1 MALLRFTVPFP
12 LPYVQHLGIALINS
26 LVGINA
32 GMVICIMG
40 KMNVRKKIMLF
51 ILAQVVILLLGLG
64 FLYLHEHRQLR
75 HATLSNIN
83 ASLKKIIEHEVL
95 ETQER
100 YTSRVK
106 GFVKT
111 SYKVMA
117 AFTQQDLNALQLTI
131 KDKIKTLET
140 EDSFFH
146 SISFVLADGTV
157 FYRSAQAQA
166 TSDSVLDIPFAT
178 DSLTQKT
185 PMGGLTLAR
194 WGIGHRFSSPVYANQ
209 EYIGMVAF
217 VVKPLRALVQIN
229 EMYGMDSGI
238 FVFNNILSEAQKA
251 NHYTFSKM
259 TLMANVGPAFD
270 DAQLS
275 EKILLAENGEQLS
288 HLDHHYIKY
297 TPIPIINYLGKQIG
311 VIVSVKD
318 NTTQYS
324 NMVQTITRGAI
335 LGTITI
341 IIAMSVLY
349 FGLGVIL
356 QRMNRLNFELE
367 QRVATRTIELQQV
380 NNQLEQEVQE
390 RSEAQQAL
398 QLLCQQDGLT
408 GISNRRHF
416 DSILELEWNAAIRE
430 KRKLSLLMIDIDSF
444 KNYNDNYGHIEGDHC
459 LRTASKTLEHHLRR
473 SRDLVARFGG
483 EEFVCLLPE
492 TELCDALAMAN
503 KLRAEIEFL
512 AIPHL
517 HSDTANVVTISIGV
531 CCMTPQIDEIYQLI
545 LSRADEAM
553 YIAKNKGRNQ
563 VQCYKS

>member
-1 MALLRFTVPFP
+1 M
-12 LPYVQHLGIALINS
+12 
-26 LVGINA
+26 
-32 GMVICIMG
+32 
-40 KMNVRKKIMLF
+40 
-51 ILAQVVILLLGLG
+51 
-64 FLYLHEHRQLR
+64 
-75 HATLSNIN
+75 
-83 ASLKKIIEHEVL
+83 
-95 ETQER
+95 
-100 YTSRVK
+100 
-106 GFVKT
+106 
-111 SYKVMA
+111 
-117 AFTQQDLNALQLTI
+117 
-131 KDKIKTLET
+131 
-140 EDSFFH
+140 
-146 SISFVLADGTV
+146 ADGTA

-166 TSDSVLDIPFAT
+166 TSDSVLDIPFAA

-209 EYIGMVAF
+209 EYIGMIAF

-229 EMYGMDSGI
+229 GMYEMDSGI
-238 FVFNNILSEAQKA
+238 FVFNDILSEAQKA

-311 VIVSVKD
+311 VIISVKD
-318 NTTQYS
+318 NTTQYN

-335 LGTITI
+335 LSTITI
-341 IIAMSVLY
+341 IVAMCVLY
-349 FGLGVIL
+349 FSLGVIL

-367 QRVATRTIELQQV
+367 RRVATRTIELQQV

-390 RSEAQQAL
+390 RTEAQQAL

-444 KNYNDNYGHIEGDHC
+444 KSYNDNYGHIEGDHC
-459 LRTASKTLEHHLRR
+459 LRTVSKSLEHHLRR
-473 SRDLVARFGG
+473 SRDLIARFGG

-492 TELCDALAMAN
+492 TELCDALTMAN
-503 KLRAEIEFL
+503 KLRAEIEKL

-517 HSDTANVVTISIGV
+517 YSEAENVVTISIGV
-531 CCMTPQIDEIYQLI
+531 CCMTPHIDEIYQLI